1 MADDVGSLPALGIDI
16 GGTKVAG
23 GLVAPDGTIL
33 ATARRATRSLLSVET
48 PCRSRT
54 GRSAAGIGSAPP

>member
-1 MADDVGSLPALGIDI
+1 MTGTAADLPALGIDI

-33 ATARRATRSLLSVET
+33 ATARRATPGSSVSPVRSNQPAAPMPT
-48 PCRSRT
+48 PTS
-54 GRSAAGIGSAPP
+54 SPS